1 MNSPLE
7 ILNIASRIRVVLD
20 HTSHPGNIGS
30 AARAMKTMGLSKLY
44 LVAPKRYPSPEAEA
58 MASGA
63 QDVLQQAILCD
74 TLDEALS
81 GAAFAVGLTSRQR
94 DLPHE
99 VLTAREAAPL
109 IAQHARDQEV
119 ALLFGNE
126 TYGLSNNELTK
137 CQLLA
142 TIPANPE
149 YPSLNL
155 ASAVQL
161 LAYEVALA
169 SDSVQSVVVDQIG
182 DLATLDEIEQFY
194 QHLETTLVKIGFL
207 DPRHPKKLMPRLR
220 RLFARSRLEKEEINI
235 LRGILK
241 EVNNKLE

>member
-1 MNSPLE
+1 
-7 ILNIASRIRVVLD
+7 
-20 HTSHPGNIGS
+20 
-30 AARAMKTMGLSKLY
+30 MGLSKLY

>member
-7 ILNIASRIRVVLD
+7 KPNLASRIRIVLD

-30 AARAMKTMGLSKLY
+30 AARAMKTMGLSRLY
-44 LVAPKRYPSPEAEA
+44 LVAPKRFPSPEAEA
-58 MASGA
+58 MDSGA
-63 QDVLQQAILCD
+63 QDVLQGAIQCE

-81 GAAFAVGLTSRQR
+81 GATFAVGLTSRQR

-109 IAQHARDQEV
+109 IARHAKDQEV

-137 CQLLA
+137 CQLLV
-142 TIPANPE
+142 TIPANPD

-155 ASAVQL
+155 AAAVQL
-161 LAYEVALA
+161 LSYEVALA
-169 SDSVQSVVVDQIG
+169 SESVQSLVVEPMG
-182 DLATLDEIEQFY
+182 DLASLEEIEQFY

-241 EVNNKLE
+241 EVNKS